1 MKVKKYEEVNYIAVK
16 NSINR
21 DFKILSIFSIA
32 MTIIALII
40 SIACMKLA
48 LENDSLKLENE
59 ELNKAIEMKNSMI
72 SDLQEDNIK
81 LQEMIK

>member
-1 MKVKKYEEVNYIAVK
+1 MKVKKFEEVNYIAVK

-21 DFKILSIFSIA
+21 DFKILSA
-32 MTIIALII
+32 I
-40 SIACMKLA
+40 SIIMTLIAAFISLACMKLA
-48 LENDSLKLENE
+48 LENEALKEENN
-59 ELNKAIEMKNSMI
+59 ELRQVIEMKDNMI

>member
-1 MKVKKYEEVNYIAVK
+1 MKPKKYSEVTYIAVK
-16 NSINR
+16 ESINR

-40 SIACMKLA
+40 CICAMNLSIKYEA
-48 LENDSLKLENE
+48 LKIENN
-59 ELNKAIEMKNSMI
+59 ELNKVVEMQKSII